1 MKVAK
6 TPSEPLNLAHGD
18 ALPFAA
24 LRHVWRLESGALR
37 INRVLPDGEMELMSI
52 ALPGDLL
59 GVDRLTGAEDASHTY
74 AITPAQLSQVR
85 IPSAET
91 VRVLQTAYRTARQRC
106 VDMVALRSG
115 SVPDRVRRLLLLL
128 AESNNPSQDAASSA
142 LPSLREMADIVGSA
156 HETVSRVIG
165 SLKHLEL
172 LSERRAQSGTF
183 RVQSLRDCRFT
194 AGMTSS
200 SLPLRLR
207 AVAA

>member
-1 MKVAK
+1 MKVTK
-6 TPSEPLNLAHGD
+6 ISSEPLILGHGD
-18 ALPFAA
+18 ALPEAA
-24 LRHVWRLESGALR
+24 LRHVWRLELGALR
-37 INRVLPDGEMELMSI
+37 INRLLVNGRMELMSI

-59 GVDRLTGAEDASHTY
+59 GIDRLTGQDDATYTY

-91 VRVLQTAYRTARQRC
+91 MRVLQTAYQTARQRC

-128 AESNNPSQDAASSA
+128 AEQNGQDDDLAAST

-156 HETVSRVIG
+156 HETVSRVLG
-165 SLKHLEL
+165 SLRHLEL

-183 RVQSLRDCRFT
+183 RVQTLRDYRFT
-194 AGMTSS
+194 PGMTSS